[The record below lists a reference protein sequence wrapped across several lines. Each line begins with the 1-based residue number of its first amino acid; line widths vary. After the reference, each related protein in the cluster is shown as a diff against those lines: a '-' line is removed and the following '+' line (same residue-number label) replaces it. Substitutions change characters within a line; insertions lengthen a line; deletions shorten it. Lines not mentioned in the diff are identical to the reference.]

1 MLGELSG
8 VAKIYLVTGYTD
20 MRKSIDGLMGIIR
33 DTYQL
38 DPYSNALFLFC
49 GRRCDRLK
57 ALHFDKDGF
66 VLYYKRLDA
75 GGRYQ
80 WPRSTADVRP
90 LSRQEFRWLME
101 GLAIDQPKAIT
112 AGKSIGKNREF

>member
-33 DTYQL
+33 DTYKL
-38 DPYSNALFLFC
+38 DPYSNALYLFC

-57 ALHFDKDGF
+57 ALHFDRDGF

-80 WPRSTADVRP
+80 WPRNASEVRP

-101 GLAIDQPKAIT
+101 GLCVDQPKAIKT
-112 AGKSIGKNREF
+112 SKTIVQNRDF